1 MGIFPNGKLNV
12 VGFVKRNKLWIALS
26 VIGILLAILLVSTWQ
41 SADDNTRFGV
51 VAASIGLF
59 ATVVGASI
67 THSNTKK
74 REIEAIHFTE
84 KRQAYVGFLDILLSL
99 SQQGRKLQPLEKKM
113 MDLKKGLLFWG
124 DDDFIRVWNKVE
136 KPGED
141 PLSALRNLDDILRW
155 MRSDLG
161 HNNSS
166 LQKGD
171 LADFL
176 LVAKDRGQLRK

>member
-1 MGIFPNGKLNV
+1 MISFLK
-12 VGFVKRNKLWIALS
+12 KHKLWIAL
-26 VIGILLAILLVSTWQ
+26 VVVGIPLLMLLVSTWQ

-51 VAASIGLF
+51 VAAVFSLF

-74 REIEAIHFTE
+74 REIDARHFTE

-99 SQQGRKLQPLEKKM
+99 SQRGRKLQPLEKKM

-124 DDDFIRVWNKVE
+124 DDDFIKVWNKVE

-141 PLSALRNLDDILRW
+141 SLSALRNLDDILRW

-161 HNNSS
+161 HTDSS

-176 LVAKDRGQLRK
+176 LVAKDRGRLKE